1 MAKIQRIE
9 LTRVFE
15 SNGVRL
21 PDPDPAMDVQT
32 AVRLI
37 AMAGRPELM
46 ACEIRGPETRGTE
59 QVYTL
64 HRAVG
69 TKGAEK
75 RSIPMMTTNAS
86 AHHRRAKALA
96 EIKSLRQTAPAALT
110 KSEAAVLQRLGDN
123 KGANGLVLPSHSVPW
138 LG

>member
-1 MAKIQRIE
+1 MIQRIE

-21 PDPDPAMDVQT
+21 PDPDPSMDVQA

-37 AMAGRPELM
+37 ATAGRPELM
-46 ACEIRGPETRGTE
+46 SCEIRGPETRGTE

-69 TKGAEK
+69 TKGA
-75 RSIPMMTTNAS
+75 AS
-86 AHHRRAKALA
+86 KPA
-96 EIKSLRQTAPAALT
+96 TAPARTKLAKAIAQIESLRSSSHQKLSPGDSRALG
-110 KSEAAVLQRLGDN
+110 VLGAN

>member
-1 MAKIQRIE
+1 MVQRIE

-21 PDPDPAMDVQT
+21 PDPDPAMGIES

-46 ACEIRGPETRGTE
+46 SCEIRGPETRGIE

-69 TKGAEK
+69 TKGATSKPETAPTRGK
-75 RSIPMMTTNAS
+75 L
-86 AHHRRAKALA
+86 AKALA
-96 EIKSLRQTAPAALT
+96 SIEALRQSSLQTLSSGDAEALNLL
-110 KSEAAVLQRLGDN
+110 SAN